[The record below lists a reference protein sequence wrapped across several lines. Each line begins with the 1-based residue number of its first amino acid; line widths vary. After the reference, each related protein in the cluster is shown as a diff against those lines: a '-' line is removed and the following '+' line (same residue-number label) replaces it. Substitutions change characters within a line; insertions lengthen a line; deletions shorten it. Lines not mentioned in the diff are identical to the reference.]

1 MKMRNKRITI
11 KDVALSAGVSTGT
24 VSRFIRNHGYVGEGA
39 RSKIAAAIR
48 ELQYVPSAA
57 ARSMINKDSQIIG
70 IAVPEINNPF
80 LADLVVKI
88 EAGLSRKN
96 YSIMICN
103 TGYNI
108 VKVEHF
114 MDDLIMRDADGVVMI
129 ATQGTPK
136 ILEKM
141 KAFMHGVIVGQKTS
155 NFDSI
160 NFDDRKAAYDIAS
173 HLIGLGHRE
182 IACIGFHVNAPQTID
197 RRDGVLAALGDH
209 GIQARQEYMIG
220 EDGSSHP
227 KMESV
232 AARNVG
238 YVYSKWLLELSERPT
253 AIIAIN
259 DFYAIGAYE
268 AIIEKGLKVG
278 QDVSV
283 TGFDDISI
291 AKFLTPT
298 LTTVNCDTK
307 IMADL
312 AVEIL
317 MRKITGES
325 GDASVER
332 NFTLPSEIVL
342 RESSK
347 AHS

>member
-1 MKMRNKRITI
+1 MKIRNKRITI
-11 KDVALSAGVSTGT
+11 KDVALSAGVSIGT
-24 VSRFIRNHGYVGEGA
+24 VSRFIRNRGYVGEGA
-39 RSKIAAAIR
+39 KGKIAAAIR

-96 YSIMICN
+96 YSIMMCN
-103 TGYNI
+103 TGYSC
-108 VKVEHF
+108 VKIERF
-114 MDDLIMRDADGVVMI
+114 IDDLIMRDADGVVMV
-129 ATQGTPK
+129 ATQGTPQ

-141 KAFMHGVIVGQKTS
+141 KAFMHGVMVGRKTS

-160 NFDDRKAAYDIAS
+160 DFDDRKAAYDVAS
-173 HLIGLGHRE
+173 YLIGLGHER

-197 RRDGVLAALGDH
+197 RRDGVAAALEDR
-209 GIQARQEYMIG
+209 GIQARREYMIG
-220 EDGSSHP
+220 EDGASRP

-232 AARNVG
+232 EARNVG
-238 YVYSKWLLELSERPT
+238 YVYSRWLLELPEPPT

-268 AIIEKGLKVG
+268 AIIEKGLRVG
-278 QDVSV
+278 KDVSV

-291 AKFLTPT
+291 AKFLTPS
-298 LTTVNCDTK
+298 LTTVKYDTK
-307 IMADL
+307 VMAEL

-317 MRKITGES
+317 TRKITEES
-325 GDASVER
+325 DSDSAGRS
-332 NFTLPSEIVL
+332 FTLPSNIAL
-342 RESSK
+342 RESAKSP
-347 AHS
+347 S